1 MLKLVTRFT
10 FGIMVSAIVCAG
22 LNSPS
27 YSFENHKYQKYAFS
41 SSSPLL
47 QDIYDNLYSSPNPY
61 SFNLF
66 FATSVISSLYQADV
80 DYVLFREEGIP
91 SFLELLHDTKKY
103 IVDGCSD
110 ASYVEKYKKLGDST
124 GFFFKKTI
132 YRVKK

>member
-1 MLKLVTRFT
+1 
-10 FGIMVSAIVCAG
+10 MVSAIVCAG

-66 FATSVISSLYQADV
+66 FATLIISSFEDVNVSISSNEYPSSILKLVNLLVFASMFICNFGVFITYVISS
-80 DYVLFREEGIP
+80 
-91 SFLELLHDTKKY
+91 
-103 IVDGCSD
+103 
-110 ASYVEKYKKLGDST
+110 
-124 GFFFKKTI
+124 
-132 YRVKK
+132 